1 MANIGLLTI
10 WLNKKIVE
18 PLLEILR
25 KGAEPKLL
33 AFSAALGFTI
43 GLFPICGTTVI
54 ICGLAIASLGSHCH
68 APTVMVINLIATPIE
83 LSLMVPFLRFGEYV
97 SGGPHFPL
105 TSDALK
111 KVLTLQASH
120 EVLLSIA
127 HALLG
132 WLVAAPFIFAAVYIL
147 SLPLFKVLVHKFST
161 RPLSPKRSLSPTE
174 GRLKSFLQEGRQETM
189 EELEELLL

>member
-1 MANIGLLTI
+1 MANLGPLTI
-10 WLNKKIVE
+10 WFNKKIVE
-18 PLLEILR
+18 PLVDILR
-25 KGAEPKLL
+25 RGAEPKLL

-54 ICGLAIASLGSHCH
+54 LSGLAIASLGSHCH
-68 APTVMVINLIATPIE
+68 APTVMVLNLIATPVE

-97 SGGPHFPL
+97 TGGPHFPL

-132 WLVAAPFIFAAVYIL
+132 WLVAAPFVFALVYIL

-161 RPLSPKRSLSPTE
+161 GPSSPKRPLSPSE
-174 GRLKSFLQEGRQETM
+174 VRLKSFFQEGRPDDM
-189 EELEELLL
+189 DELEEHLL